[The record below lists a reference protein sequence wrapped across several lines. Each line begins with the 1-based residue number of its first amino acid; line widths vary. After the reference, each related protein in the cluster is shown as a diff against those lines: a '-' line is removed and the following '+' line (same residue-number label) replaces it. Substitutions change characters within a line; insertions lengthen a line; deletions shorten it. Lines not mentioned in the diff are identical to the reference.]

1 MIHYFFPIYCSLC
14 KARVP
19 TNHYLCT
26 SCLELLPCQHEPLFF
41 KEGIACFAPFSYEGP
56 VRWMLKQLKFG
67 HHLPY
72 ANLFGE
78 LMTASLRNYY
88 GSALPDL
95 IIPVPL
101 HKKRL
106 QERGFNQS
114 LEIAKQISRMTKI
127 PLGRYQIIRHKATKP
142 QAQCK
147 AHERNHNIK
156 NAFLTK
162 KVVKGE
168 HIILLDDVITTGS
181 TLLECYHTLKK
192 TGISRIDLWAVAR
205 TP

>member
-1 MIHYFFPIYCSLC
+1 
-14 KARVP
+14 
-19 TNHYLCT
+19 
-26 SCLELLPCQHEPLFF
+26 
-41 KEGIACFAPFSYEGP
+41 
-56 VRWMLKQLKFG
+56 MLKQLKFG